1 MSRPQERLPRPGLR
15 MALGLVVAGL
25 TVTIGVGATVATT
38 IQDEAEILVE
48 ALPEETKETK
58 KAREAL
64 AGVQAG
70 KPQTILLIGDDA
82 RKGEASNQRSD
93 TMILVRLDEDAKV
106 TSMLAL
112 PRDLVVA
119 GSGARLNAS
128 LGSGPAGLIERLQ
141 SLLATPGRPF
151 PIHHYVSIRFTAFS
165 KAVNAFGCFYADI
178 DRRYFN
184 DNNPPAGGGTEPYAA
199 IDVPAG
205 YQRLCGEDSLD
216 YVRFRHLDNDLV
228 REARQSHYLTEAR
241 GQIATSSLIFRRN
254 ELAKTIFRFVDTDV
268 RSPKRVL
275 SVVKLALEVV
285 GKPTQR
291 VTLETTANPQDE
303 ATLLAT
309 PTALANAAKTFL
321 DPDEAPQFTK
331 GARPRK
337 ATDAASDR
345 AKPKRRRARTAKA
358 KNPGSLQ
365 ADLAAGRQLVA
376 DSDIAGDFDGT
387 VFVPK
392 LAYRGAQY
400 VATHSRGYDIQSKAG
415 KYPWQ
420 GYRIVVD
427 LPDAKSGPGQFYGVQ
442 GTTWSDPPA
451 LDLATDAVRLGGR
464 TFRIEY
470 DGRHIR
476 RLFWQSGGGTYWISN
491 SLNNAL
497 SNAEMRALAR
507 SVVAVGAGR

>member
-1 MSRPQERLPRPGLR
+1 MSRPQDRVPRPGVR
-15 MALGLVVAGL
+15 MAVGLLVAGL
-25 TVTIGVGATVATT
+25 TVTVGVGATVATT
-38 IQDEAEILVE
+38 IQDEAETIVE

-82 RKGEASNQRSD
+82 RRGESSNQRSD

-119 GSGARLNAS
+119 GSGSRLNAS
-128 LGSGPAGLIERLQ
+128 LGSGPAGLIQRLQ
-141 SLLATPGRPF
+141 TLLATPDEPF

-165 KAVNAFGCFYADI
+165 KAVNAFGCFYADV
-178 DRRYFN
+178 DRKYFN
-184 DNNPPAGGGTEPYAA
+184 DNNPPAGGGSERYAE

-205 YQRLCGEDSLD
+205 YQRLCGEDALS

-228 REARQSHYLTEAR
+228 REARQSHFLTEAR

-275 SVVKLALEVV
+275 SVVKLGLEVV
-285 GKPTQR
+285 GKPTSR
-291 VTLETTANPQDE
+291 VTLETTENPEDE
-303 ATLLAT
+303 GTLLAT

-321 DPDEAPQFTK
+321 HPDEAPQYTK
-331 GARPRK
+331 GAKK
-337 ATDAASDR
+337 ATKAKKTSAGSAA
-345 AKPKRRRARTAKA
+345 KRRARTAKA
-358 KNPGSLQ
+358 KNPGSLH
-365 ADLAAGRQLVA
+365 ADLAAGRQVVRDA
-376 DSDIAGDFDGT
+376 RISRRFRGPI
-387 VFVPK
+387 FVPK
-392 LAYRGAQY
+392 LVFNGARYVTTDSRAYDIR
-400 VATHSRGYDIQSKAG
+400 SRGGTA
-415 KYPWQ
+415 YPWQ
-420 GYRIVVD
+420 GYRVVVD
-427 LPDAKSGPGQFYGVQ
+427 LPGEKAGIGQYYGIQ
-442 GTTWSDPPA
+442 GTTWDAPPA
-451 LDLATDAVRLGGR
+451 LELATDEVRLGGR

-470 DGRHIR
+470 DGSHIR
-476 RLFWQSGGGTYWISN
+476 RLYWQSGGGTYWITN

-497 SNAEMRALAR
+497 SNAEMRAIAR
-507 SVVAVGAGR
+507 SITTVGAGA